1 VQAMQSRNDAD
12 AATIFQKVRRGVD
25 PRSLLQNIE
34 VGDVILQLQVTPDT
48 RFRFDFP
55 WKSNMPESLLT
66 HQNPYLGS
74 LLYEAAFTTRDSGPS
89 TPDSVHNRVMPQY
102 LKPYSVS
109 KLIDKRL
116 DSIKPSDWTNVSDND
131 DLMRSLLQLYF
142 KYEYSL
148 FGSFHMDHFLDDML
162 SGSREFC
169 SPLLVNAVLAYGY
182 VRLDLPPTPLIR

>member
-1 VQAMQSRNDAD
+1 MQSRNDAD

-74 LLYEAAFTTRDSGPS
+74 LLYEAAFTTRDSGSS

-102 LKPYSVS
+102 LKPYSAS